1 MRREMLND
9 NVSVRRNFHHRRFF
23 HTEYKFSK
31 KQNKNKQQQQQ
42 QPDLVLSARDS
53 TEITVSADIVLKDT
67 SSNNF
72 KRPLSRK
79 SFPDRKKQKTDK
91 EYCKI

>member
-1 MRREMLND
+1 MLND
-9 NVSVRRNFHHRRFF
+9 NVSVRRNFHHRRIF
-23 HTEYKFSK
+23 HIEYKFSK
-31 KQNKNKQQQQQ
+31 KNKKKKTNKQQQQQ
-42 QPDLVLSARDS
+42 QPDLVLSARDT
-53 TEITVSADIVLKDT
+53 TEITVLADIFLKDT
-67 SSNNF
+67 SCNNF